1 MIYVDSTVLLAA
13 LIVEDRRPPA
23 SFWSEALATS
33 RLADYEV
40 WVRLQAR
47 GVAERCG
54 EEATRL
60 LGRLRH
66 LELRAPILDSLR
78 EPLPAP
84 VRTLDAI
91 HLVSARFLAEQ
102 LPGTRIATY
111 DQRLARAAKAFDL
124 HAFEP

>member
-1 MIYVDSTVLLAA
+1 VIYVDTSVLLAA
-13 LIVEDRRPPA
+13 LIAEDRRPPA

-40 WVRLQAR
+40 WVRIHAR

-66 LELRAPILDSLR
+66 LELQPPVLDRLR
-78 EPLPAP
+78 EPLPVP

-111 DQRLARAAKAFDL
+111 DHRLARAASAFDL